1 MALWGNKD
9 SKTATGTIAIATNG
23 TVTGTST
30 LFTTEAR
37 IGDHIRADGRDYVIV
52 TIATNTSATVKSG
65 INGGAITAVSA
76 GASYTLSEKP
86 VFVAVSESAG
96 SPAGVHGDATKVF
109 GVDVVEA
116 GQPIA
121 SGVAHSGWVRRIEG
135 TGGRAG
141 RVITEVLVAGGSI
154 TGDQDDDA
162 VFPDRTITIT
172 SQPEDS
178 TADTGSAA
186 SFSVTATVSPTTT
199 LAFLW
204 QVSTDDGDTFASAPG
219 TNNAATYTIADNT
232 GLDGNLYRVIVSATG
247 AISVTSNA
255 ARLIETTP
263 AAPE

>member
-1 MALWGNKD
+1 MALWGNQD

-30 LFTTEAR
+30 LFTTQAK
-37 IGDHIRADGRDYVIV
+37 IGNYIRADGRDYVIV
-52 TIATNTSATVKSG
+52 AIASNTSATVKSG
-65 INGGAITAVSA
+65 INGGAITAVTA

-86 VFVAVSESAG
+86 VFVAVSESSG
-96 SPAGVHGDATKVF
+96 SPAGVHGDSNKVF
-109 GVDVVEA
+109 GVDVVEVA
-116 GQPIA
+116 QPIA

-172 SQPEDS
+172 AQPEDS
-178 TADTGSAA
+178 VEDTGSEV
-186 SFSVTATVSPTTT
+186 SFSVTATVSPATT
-199 LAFLW
+199 LTYLW
-204 QVSTDDGDTFASAPG
+204 QVSTNDGETFATASG

-232 GLDGNLYRVIVSATG
+232 GLDGNQYRVIVSATG
-247 AISVTSNA
+247 AISVTSDA
-255 ARLIETTP
+255 ATLTETTP
-263 AAPE
+263 D